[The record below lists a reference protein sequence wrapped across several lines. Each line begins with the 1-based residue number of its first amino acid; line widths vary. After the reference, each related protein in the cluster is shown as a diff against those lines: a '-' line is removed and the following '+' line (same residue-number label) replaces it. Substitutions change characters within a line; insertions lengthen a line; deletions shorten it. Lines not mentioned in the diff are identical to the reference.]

1 MQRLCYRAIELRAGL
16 CGSGSGPLEDAV
28 PLPDP
33 SLTSDR
39 QALGQGDVVITGGC
53 GRGRRACCNMIG
65 LNWGLQEVLQKFE
78 QVDLT
83 TEMSNGSLELY
94 LVRTHTQT
102 ST

>member
-1 MQRLCYRAIELRAGL
+1 M
-16 CGSGSGPLEDAV
+16 
-28 PLPDP
+28 
-33 SLTSDR
+33 
-39 QALGQGDVVITGGC
+39 ITGGC

-94 LVRTHTQT
+94 LVRTHTHKHPHNIEVKGGVNVFSSVCGPLWT
-102 ST
+102 